1 MLLVFSGKVAFSLV
15 TFWTATGESLDC
27 GNSWK
32 TETVHEFY
40 SRTFKGC
47 PQCAREGG
55 VVGGGFKMDCPCT
68 AFPEL
73 IVKILY

>member
-1 MLLVFSGKVAFSLV
+1 M
-15 TFWTATGESLDC
+15 TGESLDC

-32 TETVHEFY
+32 TEIAHEFY
-40 SRTFKGC
+40 SRMSEDG
-47 PQCAREGG
+47 PQHAREGG

-73 IVKILY
+73 IVKILC